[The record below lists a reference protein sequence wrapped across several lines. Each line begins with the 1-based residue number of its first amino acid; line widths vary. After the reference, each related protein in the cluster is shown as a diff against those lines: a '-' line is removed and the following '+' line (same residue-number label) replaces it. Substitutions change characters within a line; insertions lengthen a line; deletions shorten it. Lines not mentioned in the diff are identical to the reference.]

1 MKSYFSF
8 IFVWLFTLNL
18 VASHFD
24 LTEEEKNWIQ
34 SHPTIILGTDSSWAP
49 FVIDNA
55 PSLTG
60 YDVDILNLINKN
72 TGANFQLTVANWND
86 IVTKAVNKEIDG
98 LSTSAIQEERAK
110 FFNFSNTYYTSKKY
124 LITSNNNSKKINL
137 NDNLIGNKIGYL
149 ERNLFDKKL
158 VSQYKKAILVPY
170 KSLDKIIHALTIGE
184 IDATV
189 GNFEIFK
196 LAEKKGL
203 SNLKIMSDIPNST
216 LNLVFSVRKDYP
228 EAISILNKGLQ
239 DIPIDVKKSL
249 RKKWFGTSININN
262 EELNLTYEE
271 KEYLKNK
278 KVLTVANLQTFPPF
292 NFNEN
297 NIPRGYSIDYLNLVA
312 KYLNVNIKFISNKS
326 WNDFLTMLKNK
337 QIDIIPHVA
346 FNDER
351 KKYFEFTNFN
361 HISYTT
367 GVAINKNSD
376 IKSMNDLKNKTI
388 AVTKNSFIQSYIK
401 SKFPNQSLYLA
412 LSTAEALNAVSYG
425 KAAAAIGSLPT
436 LSYYI
441 QKDWLSN
448 IKTISLENLGLENK
462 TALPMAV
469 SKDNILLKSILD
481 KVNLIIPHNEVVN
494 LKKKWMDISE
504 QDNNLSREELVFL
517 KNKKIIR
524 MCVLPNWL
532 PFEQIDNKG
541 NHKGI
546 GADFMKLISKR
557 INTPI
562 ELVPTKEWSQSL
574 QNIRDRKCDILPVAM
589 NIPSRRGSMN
599 FTKPYVLEP
608 FVIATKTDK
617 LFVKD
622 IQVLSNKKIGIVKD
636 YAFIDVLKEKN
647 PLISIINV
655 KNTKEG
661 LERVSSGELF
671 GYIDALPTIGYAIQR
686 YSYFDL
692 KIAGKLESNI
702 MLSIASRSDEPLLN
716 TIMQKSLDSIPEEQ
730 KRTLIEK
737 WIEIKVTQE
746 FDYKLLW
753 QISAVFLLIVLII
766 LYKNRAVMILNKDLL
781 KARYEIEE
789 QQSMVNKYVL
799 ILTTDTKGIITDVNE
814 AYCKATGYTKDELIG
829 QKHTLIRHSDISE
842 NFFEELWNT
851 IINNEIWSGEIK
863 SLKKDGSTIWFNIY
877 IEPIIK
883 AAGNKIGYR
892 AISEDITDKKRIEEL
907 SITDKLTGL
916 YNRMKLDEIMQIK
929 IEGFK
934 RYKMS
939 FSIIILDIDDFKKV
953 NDTFGHDIGDKVL
966 KTIAFIM
973 QKNLRVSDIVGRWGG
988 EEFLI
993 LCENTNITQAQIVA
1007 ENLRKII
1014 EKTNFDIVK
1023 NKTVSLGVSEFTESD
1038 NAHTIFKRVDDALYK
1053 AKNSGKNKTVI
1064 L

>member
-1 MKSYFSF
+1 MKSLFSF
-8 IFVWLFTLNL
+8 IFIWLFVVNL
-18 VASHFD
+18 EASHFD

-34 SHPTIILGTDSSWAP
+34 SHPIITLGTEAYWSP

-72 TGANFQLTVANWND
+72 TGANFQLSIGNWND
-86 IVTKAVNKEIDG
+86 MVKKAINKEIDG
-98 LSTSAIQEERAK
+98 LSTSSIHEERAK

-203 SNLKIMSDIPNST
+203 SNLKIMSDIPNNT

-239 DIPIDVKKSL
+239 GIPIDVKKSL

-262 EELNLTYEE
+262 EELSLTYEE

-297 NIPRGYSIDYLNLVA
+297 NIPRGYSIDYMNLVA
-312 KYLNVNIKFISNKS
+312 KYLNVKIKFISNKS
-326 WNDFLTMLKNK
+326 WNQFLTMLKNK

-346 FNDER
+346 INEDR
-351 KKYFEFTNFN
+351 KEFFEFTDFN
-361 HISYTT
+361 HIEYST

-376 IKSMNDLKNKTI
+376 IKSIDDLKDKTI
-388 AVTKNSFIQSYIK
+388 AVTKNSFIESYLK

-412 LSTAEALNAVSYG
+412 ASTVEALNFVSLG
-425 KAAAAIGSLPT
+425 KASAAIGSLPA

-441 QKDWLSN
+441 QKEWLSN
-448 IKTISLENLGLENK
+448 IRIISLPDLGVESK

-469 SKDNILLKSILD
+469 SKDNLILKSILE
-481 KVNLIIPHNEVVN
+481 KVNLIIPHNEVAK
-494 LKKKWMDISE
+494 LKKKWMDISD
-504 QDNNLSREELVFL
+504 QDNNLSNKEITFL
-517 KNKKIIR
+517 KKKKIIK

-541 NHKGI
+541 NHIGI
-546 GADFMKLISKR
+546 GADFMKFISKK

-562 ELVPTKEWSQSL
+562 KLVSTKEWSQSL

-589 NIPSRRGSMN
+589 DIANRRDSMN
-599 FTKPYVLEP
+599 FTNPYVKEP
-608 FVIATKTDK
+608 FVVATKNDK

-622 IQVLSNKKIGIVKD
+622 IQALSNKKIGVVKD

-647 PLISIINV
+647 PSILIVSV
-655 KNTKEG
+655 KNTEEG

-671 GYIDALPTIGYAIQR
+671 GYIDSLPTVGYAIQR

-702 MLSIASRSDEPLLN
+702 KLSIASRNDEPLLN
-716 TIMQKSLDSIPEEQ
+716 SIMQKSLDSISQEQ

-737 WIEIKVTQE
+737 WIEIKIAQE
-746 FDYKLLW
+746 FDYRLLW
-753 QISAVFLLIVLII
+753 QVSAVFLVIVLLI
-766 LYKNRAVMILNKDLL
+766 LYKNRAIVLLNKDLL
-781 KARYEIEE
+781 MAKYEIEE
-789 QQSMVNKYVL
+789 QQNMVNKYVL
-799 ILTTDTKGIITDVNE
+799 ILTTDTNGIITDVSE
-814 AYCKATGYTKDELIG
+814 AYCKVTGYERAELLGRKNTFMKHPDTDNLLLTELI
-829 QKHTLIRHSDISE
+829 K
-842 NFFEELWNT
+842 T
-851 IINNEIWSGEIK
+851 IKNNKIWCGEIQ
-863 SLKKDGSTIWFNIY
+863 SLKKDASTIWLNMY
-877 IEPIIK
+877 IEPIIN
-883 AAGNKIGYR
+883 AGNKIGYR

-916 YNRMKLDEIMQIK
+916 YNRMKLDQIMQEK
-929 IEGFK
+929 IERFK
-934 RYKMS
+934 RYKIP

-966 KTIAFIM
+966 KTIANIM
-973 QKNLRVSDIVGRWGG
+973 QKNLRKTDIVGRWGG

-993 LCENTNITQAQIVA
+993 ICENTDINQAQIVA

-1014 EKTNFDIVK
+1014 EKNNFDKVK
-1023 NKTVSLGVSEFTESD
+1023 NKTASLGISEFSESD
-1038 NAHTIFKRVDDALYK
+1038 NANTIFKRVDDALYK